1 MVPPAAHAA
10 IKKQLVELGRNRV
23 GVEPGEIV
31 EIVESVM
38 ASVDGDHESISMGLH
53 RDIEALAKFIRSA
66 RAEIADIRVDE
77 IHSHHIPNATDEL
90 SAVVGATEQATN
102 EIFEAVEIIEAAI
115 VDMEPAM
122 AERLTVAVT
131 QIYEACGFQ
140 DVTGQRVSKVVK
152 TLRTVEEKV
161 RSLLDALGDDTGGE
175 PRAPAEPAAGPCAPA
190 EPAAGPCAPA
200 EVPEASAADADLM
213 SGPQLPG
220 NAMSQDDID
229 KLLADF
235 D

>member
-1 MVPPAAHAA
+1 MPPPAAHAE
-10 IKKQLVELGRNRV
+10 IKKQLVELGRDRV
-23 GVEPGEIV
+23 GIDPGEIV

-38 ASVDGDHESISMGLH
+38 ASVDGDHESVSMGLH

-77 IHSHHIPNATDEL
+77 IHSHHIPTATDEL

-115 VDMEPAM
+115 EDMEPAV
-122 AERLTVAVT
+122 AERLSGAVT
-131 QIYEACGFQ
+131 KIYEACGFQ
-140 DVTGQRVSKVVK
+140 DITGQRVSKVVN
-152 TLRTVEEKV
+152 TLQTVEEKV
-161 RSLLDALGDDTGGE
+161 RSLLDALGDDTGRE
-175 PRAPAEPAAGPCAPA
+175 PRASTEPAAAPCAPA
-190 EPAAGPCAPA
+190 EAP
-200 EVPEASAADADLM
+200 EESATDADLM